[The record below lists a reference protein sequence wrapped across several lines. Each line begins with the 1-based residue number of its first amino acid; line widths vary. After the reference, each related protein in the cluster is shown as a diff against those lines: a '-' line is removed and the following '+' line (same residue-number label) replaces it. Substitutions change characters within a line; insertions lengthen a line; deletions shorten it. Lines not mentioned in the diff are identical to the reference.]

1 MRRLPT
7 SVALIAVLALAI
19 PLAALTVVAF
29 SYEIQVVVSSWLE
42 GRPRMLVKLEIRLPQ
57 VDADSCAVM
66 VRRFPTMYNPTKD
79 GYTELIYR
87 GLHPPGAIVKVK
99 NILFAYVAKYRLDPR
114 TNEYVIGYYEPQE
127 YAIFVNCAM
136 GDVEVFK
143 WARIVEV
150 FSRSIIHTERVEVGG
165 SRYELGPSSSSTT
178 PLPSEGDRDGGGG
191 DGGSNPFS
199 CSIVILEES
208 PDYSYKRGECYTWVR
223 GPVIYSIDGLTTS
236 FVLYTYPQS
245 AVYLEAFADSEFCTV
260 YCRTED
266 QVQWGSIGK
275 KLTPSVV
282 SGGTSGLAGYYKDAI
297 YFYVRYKYEYSVWCD
312 SFAGA
317 CYVYWALYPS
327 SIRDFARSAERP
339 YLPYSLYP
347 YTPPTPPYYGIEE
360 GPGEVLIGFV
370 PEGAS
375 ETDIPLYRVTVS
387 FTYAGVWTA
396 SLTVGYYKAVRNDS
410 QYVAPCVRIYSTRY
424 YWWWYK
430 DNDPRNYEVL
440 VAPR

>member
-1 MRRLPT
+1 VRLRVP
-7 SVALIAVLALAI
+7 VALATVLALAI
-19 PLAALTVVAF
+19 PLAALTVAAF
-29 SYEIQVVVSSWLE
+29 SDEVQVVLSSWLQ
-42 GRPRMLVKLEIRLPQ
+42 GRPRVLVRLDIELPN
-57 VDADSCAVM
+57 VDAERCLVL

-87 GLHPPGAIVKVK
+87 GLHPPGAAVEVK
-99 NILFAYVAKYRLDPR
+99 NTLFAYVAKYRLDPR
-114 TNEYVIGYYEPQE
+114 TNEYVIDYYEPQE
-127 YAIFVNCAM
+127 YAIFVNCVR
-136 GDVEVFK
+136 GDAAVFK

-150 FSRSIIHTERVEVGG
+150 FPRSIVHTERVEVRG

-178 PLPSEGDRDGGGG
+178 PLPSEGDRDDGGG
-191 DGGSNPFS
+191 DGGGNSFS

-208 PDYSYKRGECYTWVR
+208 PGSYKRGECYTWVR

-245 AVYLEAFADSEFCTV
+245 AVYLEAYADSDYGPFL
-260 YCRTED
+260 RTED

-282 SGGTSGLAGYYKDAI
+282 SGETSGLTGYYKDAI
-297 YFYVRYKYEYSVWCD
+297 YFYVRYKYEWEVGCD

-317 CYVYWALYPS
+317 CYEYWSLYPS

-347 YTPPTPPYYGIEE
+347 YTPPAPPYYKAGG
-360 GPGEVLIGFV
+360 GPGERLIWFA
-370 PEGAS
+370 PEEGTS
-375 ETDIPLYRVTVS
+375 ETDISLYRVTVS
-387 FTYAGVWTA
+387 FTYTGVWTA
-396 SLTVGYYKAVRNDS
+396 SLTVSFYKAVRRDS
-410 QYVAPCVRIYSTRY
+410 QYTTPAVRIYSTRY

-440 VAPR
+440 VAPG